1 MTKSRMIKVLI
12 VAATLLFC
20 LSSAQLARADNV
32 QTLPE
37 FNGTNSC
44 TDVGSI
50 PCSEPPVVFGTFDIL
65 PGDNSITIS
74 GTFGNSTVPNSSGVD
89 LYLGSIPVASC
100 AEYKPC
106 YFGTT
111 AWSDS
116 LTLGQ
121 IESLGTG
128 VVDFTA
134 VQTSQYII
142 RLGVTTLDQVTP
154 AAVPEPSTWLLLGTG
169 VLALLGFAR
178 KKAILRPCA

>member
-1 MTKSRMIKVLI
+1 MTKSRMTKVLM

-20 LSSAQLARADNV
+20 LSSARLAKADTV
-32 QTLPE
+32 QAIGE
-37 FNGTNSC
+37 YNGTG
-44 TDVGSI
+44 TYYDPG
-50 PCSEPPVVFGTFDIL
+50 PYQPPTIVGTFDIL
-65 PGDNSITIS
+65 SGDTSITIS
-74 GTFGNSTVPNSSGVD
+74 GTFGNSVVDSTAGVD
-89 LYLGSIPVASC
+89 LYLGSILVASC
-100 AEYKPC
+100 VEDTTCWTGAS
-106 YFGTT
+106 GTT
-111 AWSDS
+111 AWSDT
-116 LTLGQ
+116 LTSTQ
-121 IESLGTG
+121 IGLLGTG